1 MGVEIL
7 LVSILVCITLLGYM
21 IAINSQGA
29 TKLSISYLIAT
40 VVLAVTVW
48 AIVQLSNTWQQS
60 KEQQRYKKLEQEKL
74 LAEER
79 IRAQEDKMMKSKQMV
94 NAANKINE
102 IISQGTG
109 FASNMMNVDLKD
121 FSVELDVLVGRAN
134 AMKNKITALGKQ
146 YENLREEISYFPNT
160 RPTLN
165 EALTNLREGA
175 KYYWL
180 YFRAEDTAQ
189 EELRERVMRQKARK
203 AYDLLKQASSNIA
216 SSL

>member
-1 MGVEIL
+1 
-7 LVSILVCITLLGYM
+7 M

-40 VVLAVTVW
+40 VTLAITVW

-60 KEQQRYKKLEQEKL
+60 KDQQRFKKLEQEKM

-79 IRAQEDKMMKSKQMV
+79 IRAQEEKMMKSKQMV
-94 NAANKINE
+94 DAANKINE
-102 IISQGTG
+102 VISQGTG
-109 FASNMMNVDLKD
+109 YASNMRSVDVKD

-134 AMKNKITALGKQ
+134 AMKNKINTLVKQ
-146 YENLREEISYFPNT
+146 YESLREESSYFPDTRPTINEALNNLRE
-160 RPTLN
+160 
-165 EALTNLREGA
+165 AA

-189 EELRERVMRQKARK
+189 EELRERIFRQKARK